1 MYEQIIRFVRLE
13 DLNWCKTA
21 APIGLVSAHSPARR
35 MRTIS
40 VTETINEL

>member
-13 DLNWCKTA
+13 ALNWCKTA
-21 APIGLVSAHSPARR
+21 VPIGLVSACFPARR

-40 VTETINEL
+40 VTETVNEL

>member
-1 MYEQIIRFVRLE
+1 MNEQTIRFVRLE
-13 DLNWCKTA
+13 AQNWCKTA
-21 APIGLVSAHSPARR
+21 VPIGLVSAHSPARR